1 MSLPFAQYLQ
11 EIRKKYN
18 FTQQQA
24 IDHLLEVDIAFEK
37 LDITTYSRWERGVT
51 APKLAK
57 QLMVIRAFGGDITAL
72 MQTTK
77 EDAKLTLEFERAIN
91 DIHYPYVIEEK
102 LIPEV
107 RSPLEASS
115 PIMSRVLSF
124 TEHYLGLEVSQ
135 ELLNNPNIILSTITD
150 ETGHLVAHSLY
161 SFVPADT
168 PNEQLELTNSRTCPF
183 TTIEKSQGQA
193 LSLYKISGYTS
204 LPSSRLA
211 QLMNTLDIMKKY
223 PEVKYL
229 ITNCHRHSVY
239 SLYDAYAEME
249 ILSRGERIKNG
260 GVKVFGKSYRYVR
273 IKITAESILASKVIS
288 PLLPDTT
295 PLLDSF
301 KDQT

>member
-1 MSLPFAQYLQ
+1 MSLLFAQYLQ
-11 EIRKKYN
+11 EMRKKHK

-24 IDHLLEVDIAFEK
+24 IDHLLEVDIAFDK

-57 QLMVIRAFGGDITAL
+57 QLMIIRAFGGDITAL

-77 EDAKLTLEFERAIN
+77 EDTKLTLEFERAIN

-102 LIPEV
+102 LLPEV
-107 RSPLEASS
+107 RSPSEASS

-135 ELLNNPNIILSTITD
+135 ELLNNPNVILSTIID
-150 ETGHLVAHSLY
+150 KTGHLVAHSLY

-168 PNEQLELTNSRTCPF
+168 PNEQLEPANSHTCPF
-183 TTIEKSQGQA
+183 TTIEKSQGLP
-193 LSLYKISGYTS
+193 LSLYNISGYAS
-204 LPSSRLA
+204 LPSPRVA
-211 QLMNTLDIMKKY
+211 MFMNTLDIIKKH

-239 SLYDAYAEME
+239 SLYDASAEVE
-249 ILSRGERIKNG
+249 ILSRGERLKDG

-273 IKITAESILASKVIS
+273 IRVTAESLLASKVVS

-295 PLLDSF
+295 PLLDAF
-301 KDQT
+301 KRQT